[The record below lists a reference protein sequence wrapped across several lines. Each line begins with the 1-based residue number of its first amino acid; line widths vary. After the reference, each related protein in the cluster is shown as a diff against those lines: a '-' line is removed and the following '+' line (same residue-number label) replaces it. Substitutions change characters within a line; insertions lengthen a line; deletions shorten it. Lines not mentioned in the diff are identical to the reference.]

1 MERRVI
7 KCRIDLIRHG
17 PSGRATFPR
26 GEGLFLS
33 FVGPLPSPMGKVDR
47 RSRDGR
53 GPRSFPAFPFG
64 GRRPSELYERQVAS
78 AQQMTEEAV
87 PLVKGGLPA
96 RTIER
101 ARLTAMWAAG
111 EVPGSEGKPPK
122 RLRPSFPFTE
132 WKRFTRNPRQKSN
145 VPCRDG
151 DFWRFAFQTRTAARA
166 HIAVALPCPNGL
178 RRQTAVTGGAPP
190 PQAVPLPTA
199 VGRLLGD
206 RIATSLRSS
215 Q

>member
-1 MERRVI
+1 M
-7 KCRIDLIRHG
+7 L
-17 PSGRATFPR
+17 PAS
-26 GEGLFLS
+26 
-33 FVGPLPSPMGKVDR
+33 LPSPLGAEGLASYTSVRWTAVGGTDEVDR
-47 RSRDGR
+47 VVHCSAIPCLPLWGRWTAVGGTEEVPGRSLPSPSGEGGICEANDGR
-53 GPRSFPAFPFG
+53 GRSPRH
-64 GRRPSELYERQVAS
+64 
-78 AQQMTEEAV
+78 
-87 PLVKGGLPA
+87 GGLPA
-96 RTIER
+96 GTIER

-166 HIAVALPCPNGL
+166 HHAVALPCPNGL
-178 RRQTAVTGGAPP
+178 GRQTAVTGGAPP

-199 VGRLLGD
+199 VRRLWGVTSD
-206 RIATSLRSS
+206 RI
-215 Q
+215 